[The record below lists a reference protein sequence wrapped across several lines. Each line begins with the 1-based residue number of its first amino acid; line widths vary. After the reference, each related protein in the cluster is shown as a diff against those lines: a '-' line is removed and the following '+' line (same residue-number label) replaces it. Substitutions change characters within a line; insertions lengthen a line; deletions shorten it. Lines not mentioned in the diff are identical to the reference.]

1 MTDLAPN
8 SASIL
13 RRSRALAPP
22 VLAAA
27 AWALLWMALET
38 WFQRRGLNPVPQALA
53 PLGVC
58 LLGAAV
64 LAFATPAW
72 GRRILSSRALPVS
85 LAGTLLLALAAGA
98 AVVRARGG
106 ETLPGGFLNA
116 PFSLLATARMSD
128 LCRSLW
134 LESLLLPLAGLVL
147 ARVWAAR
154 AEWASRPDHP
164 LLAGGLL
171 LLAGA
176 SLWNRAEF
184 QQASQW
190 VAQDATAGVFQTT
203 LRPAEGP
210 LTLPGFR
217 IRLAQIRVVPSSP
230 AFRLAV
236 MGNPPGTGGPD
247 SWTIPVESGQAG
259 ALPGGLRYRVE
270 RLIPD
275 ARPSGQVAEDPQGP
289 LNPAVQV
296 MLGLGNTEPLVG
308 VLFSQDPAGRRRD
321 EPQGRFA
328 VVYRDRFEPALL
340 QSLRPHPPTEP
351 KLVLGFMGKT
361 LEHPARLGEVWDLPG
376 FSLTV
381 TGIYPDFGGLRK
393 GPAGKPELYSRT
405 PFYRNPWIQ
414 VQLRQ
419 ASGASAPLLLSALPV
434 EDKDYSAYLARVLPP
449 GMTLAYDPEGAEL
462 QDRFVLIT
470 REDRK
475 IRLLEDG
482 HVVRTEDQALDKP
495 FVVEKGLSVTVL
507 ARYDH
512 ARFEPDFVPDPEA
525 EGGAQSR
532 HPVLRVRVWDPAT
545 GAAESHWLQASG
557 PEGQPVGAAFLGG
570 RIHLV
575 YRPKDPDPR
584 DLSATLVV
592 TDANGAERVR
602 GVCGTGEPLVYQGFR
617 FYVDGYA
624 SGPPSAL
631 NLRVDR
637 DPALGL
643 AWVGLVLTLAGGAG
657 WMGITRFRRH

>member
-1 MTDLAPN
+1 MTDLAPD
-8 SASIL
+8 SPSPL

-22 VLAAA
+22 LLAAA
-27 AWALLWMALET
+27 GWTLLWMALET
-38 WFQRRGLNPVPQALA
+38 WFQRRGVGPVAQALA

-58 LLGAAV
+58 LLVAAV
-64 LAFATPAW
+64 LAFAIPAW
-72 GRRILSSRALPVS
+72 GRRILSSRALPGS
-85 LAGTLLLALAAGA
+85 LAGALLLALAVGA

-106 ETLPGGFLNA
+106 EVLPGSFLNA
-116 PFSLLATARMSD
+116 PFSLLATARLSD
-128 LCRSLW
+128 LSRSLW
-134 LESLLLPLAGLVL
+134 LESLLLPLAGLAL
-147 ARVWAAR
+147 ARAWAVR
-154 AEWASRPDHP
+154 AAWASRPDHP
-164 LLAGGLL
+164 LRAGGLL

-176 SLWNRAEF
+176 SLWNRAGA

-190 VAQDATAGVFQTT
+190 VAQGATAGLFQTT

-217 IRLAQIRVVPSSP
+217 IRLAQIQVAPSAP

-236 MGNPPGTGGPD
+236 PGHSSGTGGAD
-247 SWTIPVESGQAG
+247 AWTSPVEPGQAG
-259 ALPGGLRYRVE
+259 ELPGGLRYRVE
-270 RLIPD
+270 KLIPD

-289 LNPAVQV
+289 PNPAVQV
-296 MLGLGNTEPLVG
+296 MLGLGSTQPLVG
-308 VLFSQDPAGRRRD
+308 VLFAQDPAGWRRD

-328 VVYRDRFEPALL
+328 VVYRDRFDPALL
-340 QSLRPHPPTEP
+340 QALRPHPPTES

-361 LEHPARLGEVWDLPG
+361 LEHPARLGEVWNLPG

-393 GPAGKPELYSRT
+393 GPAGKPELFSRT

-414 VQLRQ
+414 VQLCQ

-434 EDKDYSAYLARVLPP
+434 EDKDYGAYLARVLPP
-449 GMTLAYDPEGAEL
+449 GMTLAYDPVGAEL

-470 REDRK
+470 RADQK
-475 IRLLEDG
+475 IRLLENG
-482 HVVRTEDQALDKP
+482 RVVRTEDLALDKP

-512 ARFEPDFVPDPEA
+512 ARFESDFVPNPDVDANAP
-525 EGGAQSR
+525 AQ

-557 PEGQPVGAAFLGG
+557 PEGQPVGAAFIGG
-570 RIHLV
+570 RVRLD
-575 YRPKDPDPR
+575 YRPKGPDPR
-584 DLSATLVV
+584 DLSATLAV
-592 TDANGAERVR
+592 TDAAGTELARGA
-602 GVCGTGEPLVYQGFR
+602 CGTGAPLVYQGFR

-624 SGPPSAL
+624 PGPPPML

-643 AWVGLVLTLAGGAG
+643 AWVGLVLILAGGVG
-657 WMGITRFRRH
+657 WIWITRLRQG

>member
-1 MTDLAPN
+1 MTDLAPE
-8 SASIL
+8 SPSLL

-22 VLAAA
+22 LLAAA
-27 AWALLWMALET
+27 GWTLLWMALET
-38 WFQRRGLNPVPQALA
+38 WFQRRGVGPMAQALA

-64 LAFATPAW
+64 LAFVIPAW
-72 GRRILSSRALPVS
+72 GRRILNSRTLPGS
-85 LAGTLLLALAAGA
+85 LIGVLLLALGAGV

-106 ETLPGGFLNA
+106 EVLPGSFLHA
-116 PFSLLATARMSD
+116 PFSLLATARLSD
-128 LCRSLW
+128 LARSLW

-147 ARVWAAR
+147 ARAWAAR
-154 AEWASRPDHP
+154 AAWASRPDHP
-164 LLAGGLL
+164 LRAGGLL

-176 SLWNRAEF
+176 SLWNRAGG

-190 VAQDATAGVFQTT
+190 VAQGATAGVFQTT

-217 IRLAQIRVVPSSP
+217 IRLAQIQVAPSAP
-230 AFRLAV
+230 AFRLALLDHES
-236 MGNPPGTGGPD
+236 GASGADT
-247 SWTIPVESGQAG
+247 WTCPVESGQAG

-270 RLIPD
+270 KLIPD

-289 LNPAVQV
+289 PNPAVQV
-296 MLGLGNTEPLVG
+296 MLGLGSTQPLVG
-308 VLFSQDPAGRRRD
+308 VLFAQDPAGWRRD

-328 VVYRDRFEPALL
+328 VVYRDRFDPALL
-340 QSLRPHPPTEP
+340 QALRPHPPTEP

-361 LEHPARLGEVWDLPG
+361 LEHPARLGEVWNLPG

-393 GPAGKPELYSRT
+393 GPAGKPELFSRT

-434 EDKDYSAYLARVLPP
+434 EDKDYGAYLARVLPP
-449 GMTLAYDPEGAEL
+449 GMTLTYDPVDAEL

-470 REDRK
+470 REDQK
-475 IRLLEDG
+475 IRLLENG
-482 HVVRTEDQALDKP
+482 RVVRTEDLALDKP

-507 ARYDH
+507 SRYDH
-512 ARFEPDFVPDPEA
+512 ARFEPDFVPNPDVDANAP
-525 EGGAQSR
+525 AQ

-557 PEGQPVGAAFLGG
+557 LGGQPVGAAFLGG
-570 RIHLV
+570 RVRLD
-575 YRPKDPDPR
+575 YRPKGPDPR
-584 DLSATLVV
+584 DLSATLAV
-592 TDANGAERVR
+592 TDAAGTELARGA
-602 GVCGTGEPLVYQGFR
+602 CGTGAPLVYQGFR

-624 SGPPSAL
+624 PGPP
-631 NLRVDR
+631 
-637 DPALGL
+637 
-643 AWVGLVLTLAGGAG
+643 
-657 WMGITRFRRH
+657 

>member
-1 MTDLAPN
+1 MA
-8 SASIL
+8 
-13 RRSRALAPP
+13 ALA
-22 VLAAA
+22 LATA

-38 WFQRRGLNPVPQALA
+38 GFQRRGVGPVAQALA

-64 LAFATPAW
+64 LAFATPAR
-72 GRRILSSRALPVS
+72 GRRLLTSRAL
-85 LAGTLLLALAAGA
+85 AGCLIGILLLALAAGA

-106 ETLPGGFLNA
+106 EVLPGGFLNA
-116 PFSLLATARMSD
+116 PFSLLATARMPD
-128 LCRSLW
+128 LARSLW
-134 LESLLLPLAGLVL
+134 LESLLLPLAGLAL
-147 ARVWAAR
+147 AWAWRGR
-154 AEWASRPDHP
+154 AGWTTRPDRP

-176 SLWNRAEF
+176 SLWNRAEG

-190 VAQDATAGVFQTT
+190 VAQGATAAVFQ
-203 LRPAEGP
+203 PARSAESP

-217 IRLAQIRVVPSSP
+217 IRLAQAHVAPSSP

-236 MGNPPGTGGPD
+236 LGNSPGAAGAAP
-247 SWTIPVESGQAG
+247 WTSAVEPGQGG
-259 ALPGGLRYRVE
+259 ALPGGLRYQVE
-270 RLIPD
+270 KLIPD
-275 ARPSGQVAEDPQGP
+275 ARPSGQVTEDPQGP
-289 LNPAVQV
+289 PNPAIQV
-296 MLGLGNTEPLVG
+296 MLGLGSTQPLVG
-308 VLFSQDPAGRRRD
+308 VLFAQDPAGWRRD

-328 VVYRDRFEPALL
+328 VVYRDRFDPALV
-340 QSLRPHPPTEP
+340 QALRPHPPTEP

-393 GPAGKPELYSRT
+393 GPGGKPELFSRT

-419 ASGASAPLLLSALPV
+419 ASGASAALLLSAQPV
-434 EDKDYSAYLARVLPP
+434 EDKAYGAYLARVLPP
-449 GMTLAYDPEGAEL
+449 GMTLRYDPEGAEL
-462 QDRFVLIT
+462 QERFVLIT
-470 REDRK
+470 REDGK
-475 IRLLEDG
+475 IRLLENG
-482 HVVRTEDQALDKP
+482 RVVRTEDLTLDKP

-525 EGGAQSR
+525 EAGAQAR
-532 HPVLRVRVWDPAT
+532 HPVLRLRVWDPAT
-545 GAAESHWLQASG
+545 GAAGSHWLQSFG
-557 PEGQPVGAAFLGG
+557 PDGQPVGAAFLGG
-570 RIHLV
+570 RIHLI
-575 YRPKDPDPR
+575 YRPKGPDPR
-584 DLSATLVV
+584 DLSATLAV
-592 TDANGAERVR
+592 TDATGVELARGACTA
-602 GVCGTGEPLVYQGFR
+602 GKPLVFRGFR
-617 FYVDGYA
+617 FYVAGYA
-624 SGPPSAL
+624 PGPPPAL

-643 AWVGLVLTLAGGAG
+643 AWIGLLLTLAGGAG
-657 WMGITRFRRH
+657 WVVLGRFLSR